1 MIFSAFGFISQQGL
15 DVEYL
20 IVGGGAMGETS
31 NPPTYYGYGG
41 GGGGF
46 ISQRSLIKTGT
57 AYPVVVGAG
66 GDLTTPEG
74 GSSSFAGQAAGGG
87 VGLRSGAPQL
97 NENTDTGSY
106 CGTPSVLHK
115 VGGGGAAEAG
125 FSPYCAT
132 GSFPATGTGNNG
144 GDGLSWY
151 DGNYYAGGGGGGIR
165 GGVEYVAL
173 GGLGGG
179 GNGGW
184 EFAAP
189 SGGVANTGGGGGGGG
204 QFGAGTTGANGGS
217 GIVKIRYAGSGSRAT
232 GGTIS
237 YDGAYTYH
245 TFTGSGT
252 FTTL

>member
-1 MIFSAFGFISQQGL
+1 MIFSAFGFLSQQGL

-20 IVGGGAMGETS
+20 IVGGGAAGENANS
-31 NPPTYYGYGG
+31 PIYYGYGG
-41 GGGGF
+41 GAGGY
-46 ISQRSLIKTGT
+46 IAERALIKKAT
-57 AYPVVVGAG
+57 AYSVVVGLG
-66 GDLTTPEG
+66 GDNVTPAG
-74 GSSSFAGQAAGGG
+74 TSSFAGRAASGG
-87 VGLRSGAPQL
+87 VGLRSGFPQY
-97 NENTDTGSY
+97 NENPDTGSY
-106 CGTPSVLHK
+106 CGSPSVLHK
-115 VGGGGAAEAG
+115 VGGGGAAESG
-125 FSPYCAT
+125 SSPYCAT

-144 GDGLSWY
+144 GDGLQWY

-165 GGVEYVAL
+165 GAVEYVAL

-204 QFGAGTTGANGGS
+204 AFGAGTIGASGGS
-217 GIVKIRYAGSGSRAT
+217 GIVKVRYAGSGSQAT